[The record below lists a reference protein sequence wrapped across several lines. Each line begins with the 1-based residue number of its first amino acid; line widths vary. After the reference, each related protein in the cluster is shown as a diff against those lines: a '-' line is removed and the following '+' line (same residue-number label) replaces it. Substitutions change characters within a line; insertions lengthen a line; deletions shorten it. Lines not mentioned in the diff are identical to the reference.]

1 MELHWWKAGLV
12 VLAVLLNATGSLSQ
26 SACGQ
31 APLNTKIV
39 GGNTAVSGSWPW
51 QVSIQSLGRHFCGGS
66 LINNNWILS
75 AAHCFQSSQTSTLAF
90 LRVSL
95 GKQSLQTPESNSLTI
110 TVAQIINHPS
120 YVSSAHDNDIAL
132 LQLSSSVTFSDY
144 IQPVC
149 LAAAGSTLG
158 SGTLVW
164 VTGWGD
170 ISSDVSLPDP
180 QNLQEVELPI
190 VSNTACTSAYGS
202 GSITSNMMCAGLSQ
216 GGKDS
221 CQGDSG
227 GPLVIKQSTG
237 WTQAGIVSFG
247 YGCALPKI
255 PGVYARVSE
264 YQNWINSRIGS
275 SQPGYVTVTAS
286 GGSRIF
292 SQSLSLSLCIVPFLL
307 SLYIF

>member
-1 MELHWWKAGLV
+1 MVAAKTVELTYKKLG
-12 VLAVLLNATGSLSQ
+12 
-26 SACGQ
+26 
-31 APLNTKIV
+31 
-39 GGNTAVSGSWPW
+39 GSWPW
-51 QVSIQSLGRHFCGGS
+51 QVSIQSLGSHFCGGS

-75 AAHCFQSSQTSTLAF
+75 AAHCFQSTPAGLSVF
-90 LRVSL
+90 L
-95 GKQSLQTPESNSLTI
+95 GKQSLQTSELNSLTI

-120 YVSSAHDNDIAL
+120 YVSSTHDNDIAL

-170 ISSDVSLPDP
+170 ISSDGKCFATS
-180 QNLQEVELPI
+180 VELPI

-264 YQNWINSRIGS
+264 YQNWINSRIGMK
-275 SQPGYVTVTAS
+275 
-286 GGSRIF
+286 
-292 SQSLSLSLCIVPFLL
+292 
-307 SLYIF
+307 

>member
-1 MELHWWKAGLV
+1 MELHWGKAGLV

-39 GGNTAVSGSWPW
+39 GGDTAVRGSWPW
-51 QVSIQSLGRHFCGGS
+51 QVSIQYLGSHFCGGS

-75 AAHCFQSSQTSTLAF
+75 AAHCFQSAQTSTPSGLT
-90 LRVSL
+90 VSL
-95 GKQSLQTPESNSLTI
+95 GKQSLQTSESNTQTI
-110 TVAQIINHPS
+110 SVAQIINHPS
-120 YVSSAHDNDIAL
+120 YVDSTHDNDIAL
-132 LQLSSSVTFSDY
+132 LQLSSSVTFSAY

-164 VTGWGD
+164 VTGWGA
-170 ISSDVSLPDP
+170 ISSGVNLPYP
-180 QNLQEVELPI
+180 QNLQEVEVPI
-190 VSNTACTSAYGS
+190 VSNAACASSYD
-202 GSITSNMMCAGLSQ
+202 SINSNMMCAGLSQ

-227 GPLVIKQSTG
+227 GPLVIKQNTS
-237 WTQAGIVSFG
+237 WTQAGVVSFG
-247 YGCALPKI
+247 RGCALPDF

-264 YQNWINSRIGS
+264 YQNWINSQIGSS
-275 SQPGYVTVTAS
+275 SQPGYVIVTAS
-286 GGSRIF
+286 GSSRIF

>member
-1 MELHWWKAGLV
+1 IQRF
-12 VLAVLLNATGSLSQ
+12 LSTVTYACLFI
-26 SACGQ
+26 SIFPPACGQ

-39 GGNTAVSGSWPW
+39 GGNTAVRGSWPW
-51 QVSIQSLGRHFCGGS
+51 QVSIQSLGSHFCGGS

-75 AAHCFQSSQTSTLAF
+75 AAHCFQSTPAGLSVF
-90 LRVSL
+90 L
-95 GKQSLQTPESNSLTI
+95 GKQSLQTSELNSLTI

-120 YVSSAHDNDIAL
+120 YVSSTHDNDIAL

-170 ISSDVSLPDP
+170 ISSDGKYP

>member
-1 MELHWWKAGLV
+1 PWN
-12 VLAVLLNATGSLSQ
+12 LLIRSL
-26 SACGQ
+26 ACGQ

-39 GGNTAVSGSWPW
+39 GGNTAVRGSWPW
-51 QVSIQSLGRHFCGGS
+51 QVSIQSLGSHFCGGS

-75 AAHCFQSSQTSTLAF
+75 AAH
-90 LRVSL
+90 
-95 GKQSLQTPESNSLTI
+95 
-110 TVAQIINHPS
+110 
-120 YVSSAHDNDIAL
+120 Y
-132 LQLSSSVTFSDY
+132 
-144 IQPVC
+144 
-149 LAAAGSTLG
+149 
-158 SGTLVW
+158 
-164 VTGWGD
+164 
-170 ISSDVSLPDP
+170 P

-221 CQGDSG
+221 LSTEDDRSCNESWKEHENLFFLQGDSG